1 MFKWNAVLLCA
12 VNVIFTF
19 AGTIFNS
26 VVILSLWNSQLRTKI
41 CYFMIFILAS
51 FDLAVVVVIHPFI
64 IFRIISCWMTVDVI
78 EHWIKYIYILF
89 NFSLTALLTMTLERY
104 LALVYP
110 FFHKQF
116 VTKSRLVT
124 AFVLFQLPFNMLYI
138 IGLAKGNRDKIVPI
152 IYYIVSGIFLVICIM
167 NFKLFSVTRTLRKHA
182 IVALGHLDG
191 TDYEPRNNLES
202 KKLKLTF
209 SSLRKI
215 STCLLAVV
223 CLSICYVPW
232 IVNFG
237 IKVSRSNSLTNEQNI
252 NEYILELWLQTLCA
266 LNSSLN
272 CLIFFYKNS
281 VLRRHGK
288 NYFEA
293 CFWQKIAA

>member
-1 MFKWNAVLLCA
+1 MFKWNAVLLCV

-19 AGTIFNS
+19 AGTICNS

-51 FDLAVVVVIHPFI
+51 FDLAVVAVIHPSI

-89 NFSLTALLTMTLERY
+89 DFSLTALLTMTLERY

-110 FFHKQF
+110 FFHKQL

-124 AFVLFQLPFNMLYI
+124 AFVLFQLPFNMLCI
-138 IGLAKGNRDKIVPI
+138 IGLAKGNRDKTVLTIS
-152 IYYIVSGIFLVICIM
+152 YIVYGIFLLIICVM
-167 NFKLFSVTRTLRKHA
+167 NFQLFSVARKLRKHA
-182 IVALGHLDG
+182 VVTLGHLNG
-191 TDYEPRNNLES
+191 TDYEPRNNSES
-202 KKLKLTF
+202 KMFKLTF
-209 SSLRKI
+209 STLRKV

-232 IVNFG
+232 IVHYG
-237 IKVSRSNSLTNEQNI
+237 IKESNGLTSEQNM
-252 NEYILELWLQTLCA
+252 NEYILELWLVTLSA

-288 NYFEA
+288 NYFET
-293 CFWQKIAA
+293 CFLQKIAA

>member
-1 MFKWNAVLLCA
+1 
-12 VNVIFTF
+12 
-19 AGTIFNS
+19 
-26 VVILSLWNSQLRTKI
+26 
-41 CYFMIFILAS
+41 MIFFLAS

-78 EHWIKYIYILF
+78 EYWIQYIYILID
-89 NFSLTALLTMTLERY
+89 FSLTALLTMTLERY
-104 LALVYP
+104 LASVYP

-124 AFVLFQLPFNMLYI
+124 AFVLFQLPFNLLYI
-138 IGLAKGNRDKIVPI
+138 IGLAKGNRDKTVHI
-152 IYYIVSGIFLVICIM
+152 ISYIVYGIVLPVICIM
-167 NFKLFSVTRTLRKHA
+167 NFQLFSVARTLRKHT
-182 IVALGHLDG
+182 VVTLGHLDG
-191 TDYEPRNNLES
+191 TDYEPRNNSES

-223 CLSICYVPW
+223 CLSLCYFPW
-232 IVNFG
+232 IVYFG
-237 IKVSRSNSLTNEQNI
+237 IEVSNRFTSEQNI
-252 NEYILELWLQTLCA
+252 NEYILELWLETLTA

-288 NYFEA
+288 NYFET